1 MKQINSKTTIRAVA
15 MPKDVYR
22 LCVAAA
28 KLESRTFTAW
38 ARIQLE
44 KAVKA
49 K

>member
-15 MPKDVYR
+15 MSKDVYR

-28 KLESRTFTAW
+28 KQESRTFTAW

-44 KAVKA
+44 KAVK